1 MNLGVFLMHR
11 SSLVRKSIVFGA
23 VASVGLLGVVLTASA
38 QTASSFETLASPS
51 PENASLAQADAER
64 GAAGALIDVTLDSK
78 VGVLLDEIPL
88 QQRAAAAAYYVAR
101 GSQFWKDRA
110 VAQAQNTSYRLTYRQ
125 FFYPGNKAMLAMPP
139 KALWNI
145 ALQPGGAKRV
155 TTSDGHDAVVIGYTL
170 KTTLL
175 SDATTPG
182 QAEPALRH
190 VGGIWDEPF
199 NFPLDPEFVFQ
210 RTGFACIDEDGYPL
224 RSTDSENYSQFFDQD
239 CDVETPDESV
249 CHHTEFPSVS
259 CKQALKLHTGRVDTK
274 LRFERVRYDSGRAD
288 AVRVAQYTQTKHPDL
303 AVLPEGLDNNRIVYR
318 YIEPDSCAVEEAC
331 VTGSGWRRLLMYD
344 ASIKNASTADLTIG
358 AVDDSSPFVQHNVF
372 EFSACHEHY
381 HYSHYGD
388 FRYGSLP
395 GDKRA
400 FCIEST
406 DRYFNSEQTPLSHS
420 YGCDN
425 QGIASG
431 WGDTYIAGIECN
443 WIDITNLAVPA
454 AGTTQTLK
462 FDLNP
467 DNFICEGEP
476 VTDSHGE
483 QLFTPTGEVG
493 ENGEPIDRPLCDFF
507 PGYDT
512 NNHGQRSVTVPKDG
526 GFITS
531 TCARNQAGPLRDCGF
546 KERAENLSCRPGR
559 EVHLRCKTDT
569 NVPPQVLRV
578 CENSAGIG
586 GVTACM
592 YGDALTSPI
601 IGSTWTNVDFTCPA
615 VRDASEP
622 GGSYGYFTAPVLPT
636 DANRPVTCQV
646 R

>member
-1 MNLGVFLMHR
+1 MNLGVGLMHR
-11 SSLVRKSIVFGA
+11 PLFVRESTVLG
-23 VASVGLLGVVLTASA
+23 SVSCACLLGVVFSASA
-38 QTASSFETLASPS
+38 QTVPSAGVIESLSPAD
-51 PENASLAQADAER
+51 ASLVSADTER
-64 GAAGALIDVTLDSK
+64 NAAGALIEVTLDSK
-78 VGVLLDEIPL
+78 VGVVLDEIPVA
-88 QQRAAAAAYYVAR
+88 QRAAAAAYYLAK

-125 FFYPGNKAMLAMPP
+125 FFYSGNKTMLAMPP
-139 KALWNI
+139 KALWKVDL
-145 ALQPGGAKRV
+145 AAGGAKRI
-155 TTSDGHDAVVIGYTL
+155 TTNDGHDAVVIQYTL
-170 KTTLL
+170 RGTLL
-175 SDATTPG
+175 SDAATPG
-182 QAEPALRH
+182 KSEPALKQ
-190 VGGIWDEPF
+190 VGGVWEEPF

-210 RTGFACIDEDGYPL
+210 RTGFACVDEDGYPL

-249 CHHTEFPSVS
+249 CHHTEFPVES
-259 CKQALKLHTGRVDTK
+259 CKQALKRYTGRVDTT
-274 LRFERVRYDSGRAD
+274 LRFKRVAYDRTKAD
-288 AVRVAQYTQTKHPDL
+288 AVRIAEYTQTNDPDL
-303 AVLPEGLDNNRIVYR
+303 AVVPEGLENNRIVYR

-344 ASIKNASTADLTIG
+344 ASIKNASTVDLTVG
-358 AVDDSSPFVQHNVF
+358 AVDENSPFVQHNVF

-388 FRYGSLP
+388 FKYGSVP

-406 DRYFNSEQTPLSHS
+406 DRYYNSEQTPLSHP

-443 WIDITNLAVPA
+443 WIDVTDMAIPV
-454 AGTTQTLK
+454 AGTTQQLS

-467 DNFICEGEP
+467 DDFICEGEP
-476 VTDSHGE
+476 VTDAHGE

-507 PGYDT
+507 PGYDA
-512 NNHGQRSVTVPKDG
+512 NNLGKRNVTVPKDG
-526 GFITS
+526 GLITAACS
-531 TCARNQAGPLRDCGF
+531 RSQAGPLRDCGF
-546 KERAENLSCRPGR
+546 KERAENVSCQPGS
-559 EVHLRCKTDT
+559 EVHLRCKTAT
-569 NVPPQVLRV
+569 NDPAQVVRV
-578 CENSAGIG
+578 CENSAEIG

-592 YGDALTSPI
+592 YRDALTSKI

-615 VRDASEP
+615 ARDAGEP
-622 GGSYGYFTAPVLPT
+622 GGTYGYFTAPVLPT